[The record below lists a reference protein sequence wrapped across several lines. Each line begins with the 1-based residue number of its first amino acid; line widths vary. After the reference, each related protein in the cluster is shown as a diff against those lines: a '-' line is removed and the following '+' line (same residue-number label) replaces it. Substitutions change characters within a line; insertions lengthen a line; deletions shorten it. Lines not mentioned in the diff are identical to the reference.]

1 MTALFLRHVQTA
13 TSIVSE
19 YCNRHFEQ
27 RYETRYFSSPRQPGG
42 PRGYSYQGLQGGQG
56 LDLLYDD
63 LVSITSLICDYS
75 NGRNDLLET
84 LTEGTDYYKS
94 RIGPGDNYRPFNRLE
109 ILSDV
114 TTKSGYFPR
123 GYRAVRVTGVWGW
136 PANQYDGWCIPKQIQ
151 ETTIEIASRLYKA
164 KDNAYSGVV
173 GQGDIS
179 GSQFVMREQKLT
191 NREMLMLD
199 NYRRRVVVGTGSDEW
214 STERA

>member
-1 MTALFLRHVQTA
+1 MKPA
-13 TSIVSE
+13 TLAV
-19 YCNRHFEQ
+19 RQ
-27 RYETRYFSSPRQPGG
+27 RSSPR
-42 PRGYSYQGLQGGQG
+42 GYNYLGLQGGQVIE
-56 LDLLYDD
+56 LLFDD
-63 LVSITSLICDYS
+63 LVSVTTLVCDYS
-75 NGRNDLLET
+75 NGLNNLVET
-84 LTEGTDYYKS
+84 LTEGTDFWKT
-94 RIGPGDNYRPFNRLE
+94 RFGGGDQYRPYNQLE

-114 TTKSGYFPR
+114 THLSGYFPR
-123 GYRAVRVTGVWGW
+123 GYRSVRVTGVWGW

-199 NYRRRVVVGTGSDEW
+199 NYRRRVVS
-214 STERA
+214 RHR